1 MTTKITTTPTPLAVV
16 DKINSIIDDAT
27 NLSTTV
33 GNKLDKTGKAADA
46 TKADSATTI
55 STTLPINKG
64 GTGATDAATARANL
78 GISGGVSALDI
89 YPVGSLYWSKKSTN
103 PGTLF
108 GGTWTQITDK
118 FILAA
123 GSMYTVGSTGGAATV
138 TLTANQ
144 MPSHTH
150 SGSADSN
157 GSHTHNYQISNG
169 AIDGGKSPFKLDGD
183 VYTRN
188 SSGNIVSGG
197 AHSHTVTIN
206 ATGGGQ
212 EHNNMPPYVVYYCW
226 ERTA

>member
-1 MTTKITTTPTPLAVV
+1 MTTKITTTPSPLEVV
-16 DKINSIIDDAT
+16 DKINAVIDDAT

-46 TKADSATTI
+46 VKADSATTI

-123 GSMYTVGSTGGAATV
+123 GSTYTVGSTGGAATV
-138 TLTANQ
+138 TLTTNQ
-144 MPSHTH
+144 IPSHTH
-150 SGSADSN
+150 SGSANST
-157 GSHTHNYQISNG
+157 GAHTHTGVPSGSYYNSRGSDEDYAYAKSN
-169 AIDGGKSPFKLDGD
+169 
-183 VYTRN
+183 T
-188 SSGNIVSGG
+188 SGSTGSGG

-212 EHNNMPPYVVYYCW
+212 AHNNMPPYVVYYCW